1 MGKRKIVVLD
11 YDDNWKE
18 EFMQIK
24 ERLDE
29 ILSDQIV
36 SIEHVG
42 STSVIGLAAKPI
54 IDIDII
60 IHDKSYLKEV
70 VNRLSKIGYIY
81 EGELGIM
88 DRYAFRYAGIE
99 QMQWHNLYVCP
110 ENSEEL
116 KRHLIFRNYLRNHP
130 DAVSY
135 YGKVKKE
142 GAKLYPY
149 DIDKYIEY
157 KSACVSELYK
167 ECGLL

>member
-70 VNRLSKIGYIY
+70 VNRLSKIGYI
-81 EGELGIM
+81 
-88 DRYAFRYAGIE
+88 
-99 QMQWHNLYVCP
+99 
-110 ENSEEL
+110 
-116 KRHLIFRNYLRNHP
+116 
-130 DAVSY
+130 
-135 YGKVKKE
+135 
-142 GAKLYPY
+142 
-149 DIDKYIEY
+149 
-157 KSACVSELYK
+157 
-167 ECGLL
+167 